1 MKRLFFLLLAIGMM
15 ATTAVS
21 AQEKIGS
28 TISFTNEIGCG
39 IEYSLPVLV
48 DIISSSDTLY
58 DCDEADHLIAEYD
71 KEFPSSG
78 SEEPAVLILVPDDEY
93 FNVIFIQE
101 DPDGEILT
109 LRILTDEGWLECDS
123 DPYSRELLDLTSLV
137 AFVQHLLEVTSSSYW
152 GALL

>member
-1 MKRLFFLLLAIGMM
+1 MKRTLFMLLAIGMM
-15 ATTAVS
+15 ATTAVNAT
-21 AQEKIGS
+21 AQENGS

-39 IEYSLPVLV
+39 IEYTLPVLV
-48 DIISSSDTLY
+48 DILSCCDTLY
-58 DCDEADHLIAEYD
+58 EGNEIDRIMKEYD

-78 SEEPAVLILVPDDEY
+78 PDEPAVLILVPDDEY

-123 DPYSRELLDLTSLV
+123 EPYSRELIDLASFLS
-137 AFVQHLLEVTSSSYW
+137 FVQHLLEVTDSPC
-152 GALL
+152 LH

>member
-1 MKRLFFLLLAIGMM
+1 MKRMLFLLFAIGMM
-15 ATTAVS
+15 ATTAVNAT
-21 AQEKIGS
+21 AQEGGS

-48 DIISSSDTLY
+48 DILSSCDTLY
-58 DCDEADHLIAEYD
+58 ECDEADRLIAEYD

-78 SEEPAVLILVPDDEY
+78 PDEPAVLILIPDDEY

-123 DPYSRELLDLTSLV
+123 EPYSRELIDLASFL
-137 AFVQHLLEVTSSSYW
+137 AFVQHLLEVTDSPC
-152 GALL
+152 LH

>member
-1 MKRLFFLLLAIGMM
+1 MKRTLFMLLAIGMM
-15 ATTAVS
+15 ATTAVNAT
-21 AQEKIGS
+21 AQESGS

-39 IEYSLPVLV
+39 IEYTLPVLV
-48 DIISSSDTLY
+48 DILSSCDTLY
-58 DCDEADHLIAEYD
+58 ECDEADRLIAEYD

-78 SEEPAVLILVPDDEY
+78 PDEPAVLILVPDDEY

-123 DPYSRELLDLTSLV
+123 EPYSRELIDLASFLS
-137 AFVQHLLEVTSSSYW
+137 FVQHLLEVTDSPC
-152 GALL
+152 LH